1 MDSRAISCET
11 RQCLGPF
18 AQGAADRAIAR
29 RAANFFWARG
39 QAFRRLRHA
48 TPACLSADAPKLC
61 RAPWLWGGDQ
71 VVGVQAKFCYGRIRL
86 FEMQSVVGRP
96 LGLLLLVVKTCR

>member
-1 MDSRAISCET
+1 MLLSYVV
-11 RQCLGPF
+11 P
-18 AQGAADRAIAR
+18 
-29 RAANFFWARG
+29 RG
-39 QAFRRLRHA
+39 FG
-48 TPACLSADAPKLC
+48 
-61 RAPWLWGGDQ
+61 GGDQ